1 VLDLQLADRAHKEA
15 NGMSD
20 FARSYVQ
27 NVAQTE
33 YWELYTSWSEIVML
47 QNYLIKHN
55 VNYIFAHVDDSLFEY
70 NSTMDASLR
79 TLREDIDKS
88 KWILD
93 EGMYNWAKRTKQ
105 DFYTTHP
112 TEKAHA
118 IWVNNHLLHSQ
129 MLHKYIK

>member
-1 VLDLQLADRAHKEA
+1 
-15 NGMSD
+15 
-20 FARSYVQ
+20 
-27 NVAQTE
+27 
-33 YWELYTSWSEIVML
+33 
-47 QNYLIKHN
+47 
-55 VNYIFAHVDDSLFEY
+55 
-70 NSTMDASLR
+70 MDASLR

-118 IWVNNHLLHSQ
+118 IWVDNHLLHSQ
-129 MLHKYIK
+129 SFLINDASFLWITFI

>member
-1 VLDLQLADRAHKEA
+1 
-15 NGMSD
+15 
-20 FARSYVQ
+20 
-27 NVAQTE
+27 
-33 YWELYTSWSEIVML
+33 
-47 QNYLIKHN
+47 
-55 VNYIFAHVDDSLFEY
+55 
-70 NSTMDASLR
+70 MDASLR

-118 IWVNNHLLHSQ
+118 IWVDNHLLHSQ